1 MSLGV
6 KIIRKSQFF
15 KRYTGLFNPVP
26 HPYMVLLVLMFHLNA
41 QCQTAKTKPIDN
53 GQRNVLFAKAAGLNN
68 GVSISWLEQT
78 WNANALQHKPFAD
91 ADFVLLKK
99 LGFKSIRLPVAFE
112 YYNDKKITTAH
123 ILPYVDAVLKQ
134 CKLYGF
140 KLIIDYHGG
149 QINDNNYAEATKKAI
164 INWLTICRHYKKE
177 SPDRLFFEIYNE
189 PPHMDPQ
196 KWKDAAYNIVTA
208 IRTVDKQRILL
219 VGASNFN
226 SIYELSRF
234 VRLADE
240 HIIYTVHFYEPFF
253 FTHQGA
259 EWVGDQVSTTGVPF
273 PYDGKL
279 FPQLNP
285 RAKGTWGETNYNQ
298 YPHDGNEQSIKDK
311 LQIVKNWSNKY
322 AVPILCSEYGVYN
335 KYADIDSRC
344 RYIKAVRKTLAALRI
359 PGMLWDYNTNF
370 SIFAGKPSLAHLA
383 PCFKDALV
391 AN

>member
-6 KIIRKSQFF
+6 KIIRKSQFY
-15 KRYTGLFNPVP
+15 KRYTGLLSRV
-26 HPYMVLLVLMFHLNA
+26 HHLYMVLLVLMFHLNA
-41 QCQTAKTKPIDN
+41 HCQTAKTKPIDN
-53 GQRNVLFAKAAGLNN
+53 SQRSVLFAKAAQLNN

-78 WNANALQHKPFAD
+78 WNAGVLNHKPFSD
-91 ADFVLLKK
+91 ADFVLLKE

-112 YYNDKKITTAH
+112 YYNGKKISTTH
-123 ILPYVDAVLKQ
+123 ILTYVDAVLKQ
-134 CKLYGF
+134 CKHYGF
-140 KLIIDYHGG
+140 KLVIDYHGG

-164 INWLTICRHYKKE
+164 FNWLTICKHYKRE
-177 SPDRLFFEIYNE
+177 SPDRLFMEIYNE

-240 HIIYTVHFYEPFF
+240 RIIYTFHFYEPFF

-273 PYDGKL
+273 PYDGKK
-279 FPQLNP
+279 FPQLNL

-298 YPHDGNEQSIKDK
+298 YPHDGNEQSVKDK
-311 LQIVKNWSNKY
+311 LQIIKNWSNKY

-335 KYADIDSRC
+335 KYADADSRC
-344 RYIKAVRKTLAALRI
+344 RYIKAVRKTLTALHI

-370 SIFAGKPSLAHLA
+370 SIFAGKPSLVHLP
-383 PCFKDALV
+383 PCFKDALSY
-391 AN
+391 

>member
-15 KRYTGLFNPVP
+15 KRYTSLLSCVQPF
-26 HPYMVLLVLMFHLNA
+26 YMVLLVVTFHLNA
-41 QCQTAKTKPIDN
+41 QCQTAKTKPIDHS
-53 GQRNVLFAKAAGLNN
+53 QRSVLFAKAAGLNN
-68 GVSISWLEQT
+68 GVSISWLEQA
-78 WNANALQHKPFAD
+78 WNTGALYHKPFTE

-112 YYNDKKITTAH
+112 YYTGKNISTAH
-123 ILPYVDAVLKQ
+123 ILTYVDAVLKQ
-134 CKLYGF
+134 CKRYGF
-140 KLIIDYHGG
+140 KLVIDYHGG
-149 QINDNNYAEATKKAI
+149 QINDNNYVGATKKAI
-164 INWLTICRHYKKE
+164 INLLTICKHYKNE
-177 SPDRLFFEIYNE
+177 SPDCLFMEIYNE

-196 KWKDAAYNIVTA
+196 KWKDAAYNMVAA
-208 IRTVDKQRILL
+208 IRKVDKQRILL

-240 HIIYTVHFYEPFF
+240 RIIYTFHFYEPFF

-273 PYDGKL
+273 PYDGKI

-298 YPHDGNEQSIKDK
+298 YQRDGNEQSVKDK
-311 LQIVKNWSNKY
+311 LQIVKNWSDKY
-322 AVPILCSEYGVYN
+322 DVPILCSEYGVYN
-335 KYADIDSRC
+335 KYADADSRC
-344 RYIKAVRKTLAALRI
+344 RYIKAVRKNLAALRI

-370 SIFAGKPSLAHLA
+370 SIFAGKPSLAHLPA
-383 PCFKDALV
+383 CFKEALGY
-391 AN
+391 